1 MLWLQPRSGLRRQ
14 TCARLVFPSGGE
26 PEEHT
31 DCYMQHE
38 VGLNEDLQRCVGTD
52 KMPRR
57 VFGSKRSEGRGNVVR
72 SSFLVEALF
81 ELIFKDKSDLR
92 EVIPGGWTCY
102 PKNQICLEGREV
114 KKQEQ
119 VNGTILLHCSAGQHW
134 TCNVGTW
141 IWPQCCRPW

>member
-1 MLWLQPRSGLRRQ
+1 M
-14 TCARLVFPSGGE
+14 FPSGGE

-57 VFGSKRSEGRGNVVR
+57 VFRSKRSEGRGNVVR

-92 EVIPGGWTCY
+92 EVIPGG
-102 PKNQICLEGREV
+102 
-114 KKQEQ
+114 
-119 VNGTILLHCSAGQHW
+119 
-134 TCNVGTW
+134 
-141 IWPQCCRPW
+141 